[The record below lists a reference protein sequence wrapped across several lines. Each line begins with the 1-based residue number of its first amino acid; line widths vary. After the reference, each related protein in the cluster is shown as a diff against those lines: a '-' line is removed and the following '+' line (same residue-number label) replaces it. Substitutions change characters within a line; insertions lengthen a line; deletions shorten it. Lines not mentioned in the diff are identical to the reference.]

1 MVPPAPLVAQAGRL
15 GELQVHVR
23 ERLRVG
29 DVERLA
35 ANKHD
40 EEHHAEREDVHG
52 RRVRR
57 VQHHLRRH
65 KARRAERATEKCTSR
80 SARSTMDSVYGRCVS
95 GLMHL
100 SASTPATSLNSVAN
114 SSSRSLSEIWRRARW

>member
-23 ERLRVG
+23 ERLGVG

-35 ANKHD
+35 ADEHD
-40 EEHHAEREDVHG
+40 EEHDAEREDVHG

-65 KARRAERATEKCTSR
+65 EARRAQRA
-80 SARSTMDSVYGRCVS
+80 
-95 GLMHL
+95 
-100 SASTPATSLNSVAN
+100 
-114 SSSRSLSEIWRRARW
+114 WRRARASGPARAAGPPRAPAWD